1 MQHVTKS
8 TVWWKKGF
16 DSDPVYDDKYINTK
30 VKFFGG
36 KIKTN
41 FLDND
46 VPNELARCML
56 HW

>member
-1 MQHVTKS
+1 MTKS

-16 DSDPVYDDKYINTK
+16 DSDPVYDDKYTNTK

-46 VPNELARCML
+46 VPNELARSML
-56 HW
+56 YW

>member
-1 MQHVTKS
+1 MTKS

-56 HW
+56 YW